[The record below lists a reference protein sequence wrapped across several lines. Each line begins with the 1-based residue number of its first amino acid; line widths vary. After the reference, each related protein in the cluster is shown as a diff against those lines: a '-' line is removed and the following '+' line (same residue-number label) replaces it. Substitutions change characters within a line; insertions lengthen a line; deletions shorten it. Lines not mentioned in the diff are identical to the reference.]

1 MKKKGKRKLQ
11 YLERKPREPPCVFYI
26 QVHLEFLNV
35 DANTDASTIV
45 KSLVRE
51 SARPMTPNTTKRL
64 KGNFPRFS
72 NSWYIV

>member
-1 MKKKGKRKLQ
+1 M
-11 YLERKPREPPCVFYI
+11 PSSI
-26 QVHLEFLNV
+26 QVELEFRNV

-51 SARPMTPNTTKRL
+51 SVRSVTPMTTETLKR
-64 KGNFPRFS
+64 NFPRFS